1 MEREVHTRYSAWSTT
16 LWAKLRELGFE
27 EQGSDKGYQ
36 GEKTTKHFWK
46 GDSTL
51 HISIQPSVITLS
63 RLEDIKDADGREK
76 TEWVVKYKGGSVNK
90 ELLENFAAKGFY
102 NK

>member
-1 MEREVHTRYSAWSTT
+1 MEKEVHTRYCAWSTT
-16 LWAKLRELGFE
+16 FWAKLKELGFE
-27 EQGSDKGYQ
+27 ETGSDKQYQ

-46 GDSTL
+46 GSKL
-51 HISIQPSVITLS
+51 HVSVQPSVITLARFEVTS
-63 RLEDIKDADGREK
+63 VGEDPVRS
-76 TEWVVKYKGGSVNK
+76 EWVVKYKGGSVNK